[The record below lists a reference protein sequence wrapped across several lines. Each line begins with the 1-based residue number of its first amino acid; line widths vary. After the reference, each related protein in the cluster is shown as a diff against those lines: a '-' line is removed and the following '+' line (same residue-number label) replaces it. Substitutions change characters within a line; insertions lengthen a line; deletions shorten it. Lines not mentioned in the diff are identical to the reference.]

1 MDGQEHQ
8 MHPAKKRKTYIMLME
23 DRESGKAKYMY
34 IKNWLVHSWTQANKM
49 MVDILDLSDVNDL

>member
-1 MDGQEHQ
+1 MDGQEYQ

-49 MVDILDLSDVNDL
+49 MVDMLDFIRCK